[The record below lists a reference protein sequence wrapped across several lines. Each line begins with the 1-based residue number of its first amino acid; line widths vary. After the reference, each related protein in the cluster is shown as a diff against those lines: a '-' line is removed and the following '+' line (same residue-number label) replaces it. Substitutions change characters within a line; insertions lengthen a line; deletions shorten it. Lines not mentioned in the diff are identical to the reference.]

1 MEKLERTV
9 RSNIVIDSRMAAELV
24 KTVMQF
30 ESTVYITLDNHK
42 ANAKSLLGVLV
53 LEIAK
58 GTVLTVSAE
67 GSDSAEAVAA
77 LEQFLLFTPNTGD
90 KA

>member
-1 MEKLERTV
+1 MEKSERTV

-24 KTVMQF
+24 KTAMQF
-30 ESTVYITLDNHK
+30 ESTVHITLDDHK

-53 LEIAK
+53 LEITQ
-58 GTVLTVSAE
+58 GTELTVSAD
-67 GSDSAEAVAA
+67 GSDSGEAVAA
-77 LEQFLLFTPNTGD
+77 LEQFLSFTPITEN